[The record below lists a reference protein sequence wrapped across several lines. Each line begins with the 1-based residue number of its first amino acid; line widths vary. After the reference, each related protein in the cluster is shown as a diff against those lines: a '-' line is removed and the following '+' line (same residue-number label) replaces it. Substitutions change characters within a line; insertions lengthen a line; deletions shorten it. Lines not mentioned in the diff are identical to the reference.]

1 MHKLVVYY
9 LQDDKPYAW
18 SDDKTICKKFEC
30 TRDMRIFDKEIYTG
44 KRAKIMK
51 KLYPLAQ
58 LVIYTLS
65 TYDYQN
71 ERNCSLEEA
80 ITLDEEAAILQ
91 VHDFY
96 ESSSALYTFRW
107 VDPKIFKDKIYNALD
122 IFGYTDR
129 FSEISEAIYYSEN
142 IDMTLSPDQ
151 LSIFVERY
159 GYTLKD

>member
-9 LQDDKPYAW
+9 LHDDTPYAW
-18 SDDKTICKKFEC
+18 SDDKTICKKFEYARNMC
-30 TRDMRIFDKEIYTG
+30 IFDKEIYTG

-51 KLYPLAQ
+51 KLYPMAQ
-58 LVIYTLS
+58 LVMYTLS

-80 ITLDEEAAILQ
+80 ITLDEEATILQ
-91 VHDFY
+91 VRDFY
-96 ESSSALYTFRW
+96 ERSSALYTFRW
-107 VDPKIFKDKIYNALD
+107 VNPKIFKSKIYNALD
-122 IFGYTDR
+122 VIGYTDR